1 MLFSAS
7 EGVNSMASLLL
18 SCTQTTPLSGYRVG
32 GNPEEEDPSNYA
44 DKRKGCMCVCVCVIK
59 HTRGST
65 SNN

>member
-44 DKRKGCMCVCVCVIK
+44 NKRKGCVCVCNQT
-59 HTRGST
+59 HTLTKGSA